1 MMVICFTSDKA
12 ECFCPVCDWD
22 VAEDEDC
29 FCPRCGQ
36 ALKYHDDQVLQ
47 KEMRGVTVNL
57 NGQVYHFED
66 EEELLELLISECDE
80 SESAKVAENIIVY
93 DDENLE

>member
-22 VAEDEDC
+22 VA
-29 FCPRCGQ
+29 
-36 ALKYHDDQVLQ
+36 
-47 KEMRGVTVNL
+47 
-57 NGQVYHFED
+57 ED